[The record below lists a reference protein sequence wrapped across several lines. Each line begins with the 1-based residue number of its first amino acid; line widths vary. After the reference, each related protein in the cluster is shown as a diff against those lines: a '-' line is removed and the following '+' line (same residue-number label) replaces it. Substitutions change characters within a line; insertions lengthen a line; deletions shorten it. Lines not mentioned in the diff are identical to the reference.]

1 MRFYEI
7 RWLPKHAVVQSL
19 IKTEAKPSY
28 LLIYTMGAY
37 EVNFFVTQAL
47 LDNIQDVFITVS
59 KYPSLYLLGVSR
71 VSLFWLSNR
80 MDKILWILI
89 RN

>member
-1 MRFYEI
+1 
-7 RWLPKHAVVQSL
+7 
-19 IKTEAKPSY
+19 
-28 LLIYTMGAY
+28 MGAY

-71 VSLFWLSNR
+71 VSLFWLSKR
-80 MDKILWILI
+80 MDKIL
-89 RN
+89 